1 MREKLNS
8 SPIAQ
13 VAVVAVL
20 VIAAA
25 YLLLGRLQAGVKK
38 AARAARPRPRL
49 PPKRAPGSGESSAS
63 TEASAGGET
72 TTAGATSTTATG
84 AAGEA
89 ASPAVPDSVP
99 APPLPAAVSSAY
111 QADKTIVLLV
121 VHDGGIEDGLVAR
134 AVERLK
140 SDSGL
145 AVFVVPARRI
155 ARYAAITLGVDV
167 EQVPALIVMRP
178 RRLSGG
184 TPQASLS
191 YGFQTPQSVVQ
202 AVRDASY
209 KGPEVAYH
217 PN

>member
-1 MREKLNS
+1 MAKRR
-8 SPIAQ
+8 PP
-13 VAVVAVL
+13 
-20 VIAAA
+20 
-25 YLLLGRLQAGVKK
+25 
-38 AARAARPRPRL
+38 ARRRRPP
-49 PPKRAPGSGESSAS
+49 
-63 TEASAGGET
+63 
-72 TTAGATSTTATG
+72 
-84 AAGEA
+84 
-89 ASPAVPDSVP
+89 P
-99 APPLPAAVSSAY
+99 APRTKRHLPRSRPQYRRRRFPPRSPPIK
-111 QADKTIVLLV
+111 ADKTVVLLV

>member
-25 YLLLGRLQAGVKK
+25 YLLLGGAGGGEESS
-38 AARAARPRPRL
+38 ASSTTTTSTTAEAP
-49 PPKRAPGSGESSAS
+49 PGSGEASAGGEAS
-63 TEASAGGET
+63 TGGET
-72 TTAGATSTTATG
+72 TTAGATSTTATS
-84 AAGEA
+84 AADEA
-89 ASPAVPDSVP
+89 ASAAIPASVP
-99 APPLPAAVSSAY
+99 APPLPPAVSSAY
-111 QADKTIVLLV
+111 QADKTVVLLV

-145 AVFVVPARRI
+145 TVFVVPARRI